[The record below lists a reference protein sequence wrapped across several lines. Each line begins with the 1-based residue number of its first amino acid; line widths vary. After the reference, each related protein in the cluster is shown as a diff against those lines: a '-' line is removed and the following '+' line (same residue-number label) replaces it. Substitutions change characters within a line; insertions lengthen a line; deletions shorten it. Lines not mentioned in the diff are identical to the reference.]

1 MFDQQVRLEAA
12 ATSLSRGA
20 ARRGP
25 HLNGWQCQRNSCK
38 MFPVGEGNAAGN
50 ALRLPVNGGIR
61 CDVLGIVLD
70 ACDGNDIRVKTKV
83 SHL

>member
-1 MFDQQVRLEAA
+1 MINRSDSKRRPL
-12 ATSLSRGA
+12 LCRA
-20 ARRGP
+20 ARRGAG
-25 HLNGWQCQRNSCK
+25 LIL
-38 MFPVGEGNAAGN
+38 MDGNAREIHAKCSQSE
-50 ALRLPVNGGIR
+50 RETLPEMHFVCLLMGGIR